1 MTQPAQP
8 IVIHHIEGRRGERV
22 AWLCEELGLPYELR
36 FVQGDVLGSLAAL
49 GEAHVMRMTP
59 IVEDGALKMVESGA
73 ILEYLLTRYGE
84 GRLRPPA
91 GAPEMAD
98 YLQWLHFAEGSGMF
112 RAMIER
118 MILQLTDGE
127 PPADVA
133 YIYVGGSRRV
143 LDFAEEA
150 LGRQPY
156 FAGSEFTA
164 ADIMMHFPLR
174 LAGLAVTH
182 DPDLRAI
189 FSDTRQGLADYPH
202 INAFLDRVVA
212 RPAFQRA
219 MQTTMPAGPPPM

>member
-49 GEAHVMRMTP
+49 EKAHVMRMTP
-59 IVEDGALKMVESGA
+59 IIEDGARKIVESGA
-73 ILEYLLTRYGE
+73 ILEYLLMRYGE
-84 GRLRPPA
+84 GRLRPA
-91 GAPEMAD
+91 SDAPEMAD
-98 YLQWLHFAEGSGMF
+98 YLQWMHFAEGSGMF
-112 RAMIER
+112 RPMIER

-127 PPADVA
+127 PPPDVA
-133 YIYVGGSRRV
+133 YIYVGGSKRV
-143 LDFAEEA
+143 LDFAEDA
-150 LGRQPY
+150 LGAQPY
-156 FAGSEFTA
+156 FAGPDFTA

-189 FSDTRQGLADYPH
+189 FSDTRQGLADYPR
-202 INAFLDRVVA
+202 INAFLDRIVE
-212 RPAFQRA
+212 RPAFRRA
-219 MQTTMPAGPPPM
+219 MKTTMPAGPPPM